1 LVETRDRLTRAESLQ
16 AVLAAADARAW
27 TLSGSGGSGRL
38 VSSPMAGSVVLVA
51 AGLPAVAEGRAYT
64 LWLIRGD
71 SPRAVHQFR
80 GDDRAT
86 TLELVST
93 RVEGYTAAAIT
104 EEAAAGELPPVPT
117 GPLLLHG
124 DLCPD
129 CG

>member
-1 LVETRDRLTRAESLQ
+1 
-16 AVLAAADARAW
+16 
-27 TLSGSGGSGRL
+27 
-38 VSSPMAGSVVLVA
+38 MAGSVVLVA

-80 GDDRAT
+80 LDDRVS
-86 TLELVST
+86 TLELVPA
-93 RVEGYTAAAIT
+93 RVEGYAAAAIT
-104 EEAAAGELPPVPT
+104 EEAAAEELPPVPT